1 MKAYII
7 PQNRIYTIAS
17 EPYLL
22 SASDDVDG
30 IPRLEGNEEADET
43 ECY

>member
-7 PQNRIYTIAS
+7 PQNRIYTITP
-17 EPYLL
+17 EPYLRA
-22 SASDDVDG
+22 ASDDVDR

>member
-7 PQNRIYTIAS
+7 PQNRIYTITP

-22 SASDDVDG
+22 AASDVEQM
-30 IPRLEGNEEADET
+30 PRLEGNEEADET